1 MTAMSIVPKA
11 ETLSVGPADAEAGD
25 EGRGRNA
32 GSPSEIPARGLRD
45 VLWRV
50 HGEVMADRITLIAA
64 GATYYIVLAI
74 FPGMGVLV
82 SIYGLLTDPTDLA
95 KQMTFVGD
103 VLPPGAY
110 DLLLPQFEALAHKGR
125 SELSVAFLASL
136 LVAFWSATSGIKAL
150 FDAMNVAYG
159 EVEKRSFVHVTLLA
173 FAFTLAAIAAL
184 VVLVTLVGVVPEV
197 LKALYLDDWT
207 EALARVGR
215 WPVILLITGTATI
228 IIYRYGPSR
237 EKARLRWLTW
247 GAAFS
252 TVAWAITTTAFSV
265 YLLNFANYNATYGT
279 LGALVAFM
287 IWIWL
292 SIVILIV
299 GAELNAEL
307 EHQTKCDSTTG
318 PPSPMGERGAEMAD
332 TLGAAAD

>member
-1 MTAMSIVPKA
+1 MTIVPKA
-11 ETLSVGPADAEAGD
+11 ENTSVNQTDAKAED
-25 EGRGRNA
+25 DGRGRNA
-32 GSPSEIPARGLRD
+32 KSPFEIPFRGWRD

-50 HGEVMADRITLIAA
+50 YSEVLADRVTLIAA

-95 KQMTFVGD
+95 KQMIFVGD

-110 DLLLPQFEALAHKGR
+110 DLLFPQLEALAHKGR
-125 SELSVAFLASL
+125 SELSLAFIASFL
-136 LVAFWSATSGIKAL
+136 IAFWSATSGVRAL

-159 EVEKRSFVHVTLLA
+159 EVEKRSFFSVTLLA
-173 FAFTLAAIAAL
+173 FAFTLASIVTL
-184 VVLVTLVGVVPEV
+184 VLLVTLVGIVPAI
-197 LKALYLDDWT
+197 LKALYLDDWAET
-207 EALARVGR
+207 LARMAR
-215 WPVILLITGTATI
+215 WPVLLLITGMATI

-237 EKARLRWLTW
+237 EKAKLRWLTW

-252 TVAWAITTTAFSV
+252 TVAWAVTTTGFSA
-265 YLLNFANYNATYGT
+265 YLLSFANYNATYGT

-307 EHQTKCDSTTG
+307 EHQTQCDSTTG
-318 PPSPMGERGAEMAD
+318 PPQPMGMRGAEMAD

>member
-1 MTAMSIVPKA
+1 MTMVPKV
-11 ETLSVGPADAEAGD
+11 EGLSVSSSTPDPGD
-25 EGRGRNA
+25 DDRGRNA
-32 GSPSEIPARGLRD
+32 RSPSEIPALGLRD

-50 HGEVMADRITLIAA
+50 YSEVLADRVALIAA

-82 SIYGLLTDPTDLA
+82 SIYGLLTDPSDLA
-95 KQMTFVGD
+95 KQMVFLSD
-103 VLPPGAY
+103 FLPPGAY
-110 DLLLPQFEALAHKGR
+110 DLLLPQLEALAHKGR
-125 SELSVAFLASL
+125 SELSLAFLASFL
-136 LVAFWSATSGIKAL
+136 IAFWSATSGVKAL

-184 VVLVTLVGVVPEV
+184 VVLVALVGVVPAI
-197 LKALYLDDWT
+197 LKTFYLDEWA
-207 EALARVGR
+207 EILARVAR
-215 WPVILLITGTATI
+215 WPVILLMTGTATVV
-228 IIYRYGPSR
+228 IYRYGPSR
-237 EKARLRWLTW
+237 EKAKFRWLSW

-252 TVAWAITTTAFSV
+252 TIAWAIATTGFSI

-279 LGALVAFM
+279 LGALIAFM

-318 PPSPMGERGAEMAD
+318 PPLPMGERGAEMAD
-332 TLGAAAD
+332 TLGKAID